1 MAMSELP
8 RIRLGS
14 LPTPCERAFDL
25 GALFGI
31 DALWVKRDDLIG
43 YSWGG
48 NKVRPIEFILGDALQ
63 QGADTVVVCG
73 GPTSNFAALMVAACV
88 QRGLAVH
95 HVSNGSRPVRT
106 PAALEL
112 SIQSGAVLE
121 FTGTSDRT
129 TMDATAHAVARR
141 LRAEGMRPYVLPRG
155 GATAVGALGFANA
168 ALELTE
174 QLTLLGIDS
183 VTVVVPVGSGGT
195 IAGLITG
202 WTYAFDAM
210 SRAKSIDVQIVGVS
224 VSRPPDE
231 LRDSIG
237 SIVRD
242 CGMVAAQ
249 GSFRPPENRCHW
261 RLVDGRGA
269 GFGVADIRDIEL
281 VKQISRQTRFLA
293 DTTYNGKALRWLRES
308 ANQLSGSIVYWHTG
322 GALGVV
328 DRISDRSAGSEAA
341 RLEEFNQ

>member
-1 MAMSELP
+1 M
-8 RIRLGS
+8 
-14 LPTPCERAFDL
+14 
-25 GALFGI
+25 
-31 DALWVKRDDLIG
+31 
-43 YSWGG
+43 
-48 NKVRPIEFILGDALQ
+48 
-63 QGADTVVVCG
+63 
-73 GPTSNFAALMVAACV
+73 
-88 QRGLAVH
+88 
-95 HVSNGSRPVRT
+95 
-106 PAALEL
+106 PAALKV

-121 FTGTSDRT
+121 FTGSSDRT
-129 TMDATAHAVARR
+129 SMDVTANAVARQ

-155 GATAVGALGFANA
+155 GATAAGALGFANA

-202 WTYAFDAM
+202 WTYALDAL
-210 SRAKSIDVQIVGVS
+210 SRSKSITVEIVGVC

-231 LRDSIG
+231 LHDIIK

-242 CGMVAAQ
+242 CGTVAAK
-249 GSFRPPENRCHW
+249 GIFRPTENRCRW
-261 RLVDGRGA
+261 RLVDGRGV
-269 GFGVADIRDIEL
+269 GFGLADVHDIEL
-281 VKQISRQTRFLA
+281 VEEISRQTRFLV

-308 ANQLSGSIVYWHTG
+308 ANRLSGPIVYWHTG

-328 DRISDRSAGSEAA
+328 DRISDRSAGWEAS